1 MEDGEYSDVG
11 SRMSFEQAN
20 LLVVCK
26 KNAPPHMQG
35 REQSAVGCPGGL
47 GQPRRPGGQRY
58 NLLSQ
63 TD

>member
-1 MEDGEYSDVG
+1 MEDGEHSDVG

-47 GQPRRPGGQRY
+47 GQPCRPGGQ
-58 NLLSQ
+58 
-63 TD
+63 